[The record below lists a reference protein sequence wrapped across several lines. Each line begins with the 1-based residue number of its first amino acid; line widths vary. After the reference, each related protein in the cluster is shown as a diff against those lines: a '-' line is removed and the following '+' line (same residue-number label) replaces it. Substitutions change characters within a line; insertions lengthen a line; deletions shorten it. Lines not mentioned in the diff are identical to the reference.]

1 VIEFLISFPGIKSF
15 TDIFYDT
22 REITLDTYSGE
33 LMNAFGKKYGLI
45 ATALGVSV
53 ILLVARFII
62 DALNYDVISI
72 NTVIGSFV
80 GAAIFTI
87 AIILAGTL
95 TDFKESEKIPGDLAA
110 AIKNLYH
117 DSRLI
122 QLDDKEPVF
131 VLQRHVRK
139 LVAVINENFRNN
151 TWNLR
156 RDIIPAMDAINDDL
170 ARLAE
175 LNVPPNFLVKLRS
188 ELSAVDRL
196 ANRIEIIMETS
207 FIPAAYAIAELA
219 TAGVI
224 FILLFIKLDPYFEGL
239 VIFTV
244 ISALLISLLLL
255 IRDMDNPFE
264 VGRTSYADVDMRL
277 LWQLEEYLEER

>member
-1 VIEFLISFPGIKSF
+1 
-15 TDIFYDT
+15 
-22 REITLDTYSGE
+22 
-33 LMNAFGKKYGLI
+33 MFGKKYGLI
-45 ATALGVSV
+45 VTALGISV
-53 ILLVARFII
+53 VLLVARFII
-62 DALNYDVISI
+62 DTLNLDLISI

-87 AIILAGTL
+87 AIILAGTM
-95 TDFKESEKIPGDLAA
+95 TDFKESERIPGELATA
-110 AIKNLYH
+110 LKNLYH

-122 QLDDKEPVF
+122 QLGDREPVI
-131 VLQRHVRK
+131 VMQRHIRE
-139 LVAVINENFRNN
+139 LVEVINGNFRNN
-151 TWNLR
+151 EWNLR

-175 LNVPPNFLVKLRS
+175 LNVPPNFLVKISS

-224 FILLFIKLDPYFEGL
+224 LILLFIKLDPYFEGL
-239 VIFTV
+239 VVITV
-244 ISALLISLLLL
+244 ISALLIALLLL

-264 VGRTSYADVDMRL
+264 VGRQSYADVDMRL
-277 LWQLEEYLEER
+277 LWQLEEYLMDR

>member
-1 VIEFLISFPGIKSF
+1 
-15 TDIFYDT
+15 
-22 REITLDTYSGE
+22 
-33 LMNAFGKKYGLI
+33 MNVFGKKYGLI
-45 ATALGVSV
+45 ATALGISV
-53 ILLVARFII
+53 ILLVARFIV

-131 VLQRHVRK
+131 VLQRHVRE

-151 TWNLR
+151 AWNLR
-156 RDIIPAMDAINDDL
+156 RDITPALDAVNDDL

-175 LNVPPNFLVKLRS
+175 LNVPPNFLVKLRT

-196 ANRIEIIMETS
+196 ANRTEIIMETS